1 MSRGT
6 DSAGQPFDGRAFRPH
21 PFAGDTGEADPSLV
35 GALERFH
42 ALVQSKNPVP
52 DSSHISES
60 WTAVVDALRG
70 ARVLI
75 PLIAEASGM
84 DLTSEGVKVEKTQ
97 ELSIIHVEGPDGRP
111 VSPLFSDVASMA
123 AWNSAARPIP
133 VSASQAALAAA
144 SDGVT
149 LMVINPGQVN
159 SVTLRRSAVKA
170 VATGEAYVPPYS
182 DPLVLQAL
190 QEALV
195 GEELWFPRL
204 SIRSGDITH
213 SLSGPEVIVV
223 LSATPGLDKKELH
236 TRLAQVSVEWTKSSI
251 LTERVDGLGVKV
263 VSA

>member
-1 MSRGT
+1 
-6 DSAGQPFDGRAFRPH
+6 
-21 PFAGDTGEADPSLV
+21 
-35 GALERFH
+35 
-42 ALVQSKNPVP
+42 
-52 DSSHISES
+52 
-60 WTAVVDALRG
+60 
-70 ARVLI
+70 
-75 PLIAEASGM
+75 M